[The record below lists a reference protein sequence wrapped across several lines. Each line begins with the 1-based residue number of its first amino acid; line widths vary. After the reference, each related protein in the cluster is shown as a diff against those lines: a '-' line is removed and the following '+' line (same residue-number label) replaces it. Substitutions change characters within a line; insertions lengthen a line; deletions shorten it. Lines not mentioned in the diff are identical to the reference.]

1 MKEDCETIFDYLT
14 KVVGLRSQDI
24 ILWGR
29 SMGTGVVTYLATKK
43 HCHNL
48 FLMSPYMSI
57 LDAAKDILGWASFI
71 SFLVN
76 DKFRNIDII

>member
-1 MKEDCETIFDYLT
+1 M
-14 KVVGLRSQDI
+14 GLRSQDI

-29 SMGTGVVTYLATKK
+29 SMGTGVVTYLATIK
-43 HCHNL
+43 HCHNV